1 MKGVIMMYILK
12 NALKS
17 ISRSKGRNILI
28 GIIVIV
34 ISISSCV
41 ALSIKNA
48 AAKAEQQGLDKLS
61 ITARI
66 SLDRQKLMTKA
77 QESGQDVRELMQSYA
92 DPTLDELKKYA
103 TSTNVKSFYYTITSS
118 INASGELEP
127 VDTSSNSSSS
137 SSSINN
143 NVQAPTNFANRIPRG
158 MGNQGDFTITGYS
171 SEGNMTNFVSG
182 TSKITDGKIFDVNTS
197 DLVCIIND
205 ELATFNNLKIGDKIT
220 LANPNVD
227 TETYEF
233 NILGIYKNSSSDST
247 SNNNI
252 RFSTSM
258 DPANQIY
265 TSYNTL
271 KAVIDKSASNATIE
285 TDEETGMTNTTAL
298 RNQTSGT
305 YVFSNVAGYESFK
318 TDVKTLGLSEYYT
331 VSSNDATNYEQSLV
345 PLKNLSKFATYF
357 LLVVLA
363 IGGVILVVFNIFN
376 IRERK
381 FEVGVLTAIGM
392 KKGKVAIQFITEI
405 FMVTL
410 IAIVIGTSVGA
421 VISVPTANKMLE
433 SQIASQQSQSQQQE
447 QNFGRMNRNNQQV
460 SAPGGITA
468 NGFNGFRN
476 ETISY
481 ISNIDAAIDLN
492 VVIELLG
499 IGILLTIISSCAAVV
514 FVLRYEPLKIL
525 SERS

>member
-1 MKGVIMMYILK
+1 MMYILK

-28 GIIVIV
+28 GIIVVV

-41 ALSIKNA
+41 AISIKNA
-48 AAKAEQQGLDKLS
+48 ATKAEQQGIDKLS

-66 SLDRQKLMTKA
+66 SLDRQKLMAKA
-77 QESGQDVRELMQSYA
+77 QEGGQDVRELLQSYSE
-92 DPTLDELKKYA
+92 PTLDELQNYA

-118 INASGELEP
+118 INANGELEP

-137 SSSINN
+137 NSNA
-143 NVQAPTNFANRIPRG
+143 QAPPNFGNRIPRG

-171 SEGNMTNFVSG
+171 SEDNMTNFVSG

-205 ELATFNNLKIGDKIT
+205 ELATFNSLKIGDKIT

-233 NILGIYKNSSSDST
+233 NIVGIYKNSSSDSA

-265 TSYNTL
+265 TSYSTL
-271 KAVIDKSASNATIE
+271 KAVIDKSVSNATIE

-305 YVFSNVAGYESFK
+305 YVFSNLASYEAFK

-363 IGGVILVVFNIFN
+363 IGGIILVVFNIFN

-392 KKGKVAIQFITEI
+392 KKEKVAFQFITEI

-433 SQIASQQSQSQQQE
+433 SQIAAEQSQSQEQE
-447 QNFGRMNRNNQQV
+447 QNFGRMNRNNQQF
-460 SAPGGITA
+460 SAPGGTRA
-468 NGFNGFRN
+468 NGFNGFNGFRN

-492 VVIELLG
+492 VVIQLLG
-499 IGILLTIISSCAAVV
+499 IGILLTIVSSCAAVV